1 MGERPDFPTT
11 DFVKLAIGSLID
23 SSSLSFLGPTV
34 PYQVWKDTKDP
45 VRS

>member
-1 MGERPDFPTT
+1 MGERSYFPTT
-11 DFVKLAIGSLID
+11 DFVKLAIASLID
-23 SSSLSFLGPTV
+23 SSLEHLGPTV